1 MSRLIDTD
9 IVIYH
14 VNDVRPA
21 TQLVD
26 GLFDEGIAISAITLM
41 EVLDGLE
48 QARDARL
55 AQSRFRVFASRVPVI
70 PFGPDEAA
78 VAASMRRVLRQQGRR
93 VRPRALDLLIAATAL
108 THDLT
113 LVTNNPSDYQ
123 DIRDLRL
130 QHAGITV

>member
-1 MSRLIDTD
+1 MARLIDTD

-14 VNDVRPA
+14 LNDVQPA

-26 GLFDEGIAISAITLM
+26 RLFDEGIAISAITLM

-48 QARDARL
+48 QARDARS
-55 AQSRFRVFASRVPVI
+55 AQLRFDVFAGRVPVI
-70 PFGPDEAA
+70 PFVRVEA
-78 VAASMRRVLRQQGRR
+78 VIAASVRRALRQQGRR
-93 VRPRALDLLIAATAL
+93 VRPRALDLQIAATAL
-108 THDLT
+108 TNDLT

-130 QHAGITV
+130 QHAGIAV